1 MIRKAS
7 LNLMMKN
14 LLILTESSLHV
25 EGNGSRNKFIVSQDN
40 MLSDIVIL
48 FEIESVRL
56 QPGPNL
62 QLPPPVLVVLTL

>member
-1 MIRKAS
+1 
-7 LNLMMKN
+7 MMKDF
-14 LLILTESSLHV
+14 LILTGSTLHV
-25 EGNGSRNKFIVSQDN
+25 EGNGSRSKFIVSQDN

-62 QLPPPVLVVLTL
+62 QLSPSA